1 LKRTTNILAA
11 MVTTLLAA
19 PATALARAGGGSSG
33 FHGGGGGGGGFHGGG
48 GGFHGGGYYGGGGG
62 GHISAAGVGIVI
74 GIIFG
79 SIVLL
84 ILVLLAISAYR
95 KGRAWARVREL
106 LRRERRVEAAAA
118 EAAEDDPDFAAEVV
132 RPAAERLYR
141 EIQKAWTR
149 DDESRL
155 AELVGSELLSEWKL
169 RLADFRGK
177 GWRNVVNVKGDVK
190 VHYVQLLN
198 RADDR
203 DDRVVVLIEARMDDY
218 VVTRGGGHLVQ
229 ADARTEDRVVSEY
242 WTLAKRDGKWILV
255 SIEDAREG
263 AWELKQ
269 QVVATPDADTGHLRD
284 ESLVEG
290 AVADKAAD
298 GYKPGELLDVD
309 FADDARAAALDLS
322 LADGRFAPD
331 VLEVAVREA
340 VEAWAEAVDG
350 DDRQLLAL
358 ATPGAVDALLH
369 PGDPS
374 RRTRVVVRGP
384 QVRSVRLARL
394 DANAEPPTMN
404 VEVTVHGTRYMQDRA
419 TAAVVSGNSSRPAV
433 FTESWTLALGDD
445 ERHPWRI
452 VRTAVPA

>member
-1 LKRTTNILAA
+1 
-11 MVTTLLAA
+11 VLLTA
-19 PATALARAGGGSSG
+19 PASALARAGGGSSG
-33 FHGGGGGGGGFHGGG
+33 FHGGGGGGGFHGGGG
-48 GGFHGGGYYGGGGG
+48 GGFHGGGGGFSGGGG
-62 GHISAAGVGIVI
+62 GHIGGTGVAVVF

-84 ILVLLAISAYR
+84 IAIVLALSAYR
-95 KGRAWARVREL
+95 KGRAWARVRDV

-118 EAAEDDPDFAAEVV
+118 EAAEDDPDFAADVV

-141 EIQKAWTR
+141 EIQYAWTH
-149 DDESRL
+149 DNEARL
-155 AELVGSELLSEWKL
+155 AELVGSELLAEWKL
-169 RLADFRGK
+169 RLDDFRRK
-177 GWRNVVNVKGDVK
+177 GWRNVVNVKGDMK

-198 RADDR
+198 RSDDR

-218 VVTRGGGHLVQ
+218 VVTRGGAHLAQ
-229 ADARTEDRVVSEY
+229 ADAASEERVVSEY

-269 QVVATPDADTGHLRD
+269 ETVATPDADTGRLRD

-290 AVADKAAD
+290 AVADKVAD

-350 DDRQLLAL
+350 DDRALLGL
-358 ATPGAVDALLH
+358 ATPDAVDALLH

-384 QVRSVRLARL
+384 RVRSIRLARL
-394 DANAEPPTMN
+394 DANADPPTMT
-404 VEVTVHGTRYMQDRA
+404 VDVTVAGTRYIQDRS
-419 TAAVVSGNSSRPAV
+419 TAAVVSGNSSRATQ
-433 FTESWTLALGDD
+433 FSESWALALGDD

-452 VRTAVPA
+452 VRTAVTA